1 MNVRV
6 FGITA
11 LAMALAAAL
20 MAQAHDGPHG
30 GVTVDYWPPWVTKT
44 TTSTATVNWRG
55 ETDGCGSVEYAMSS
69 YFDKHQRF
77 QESVECSAP
86 GTYQHVNL
94 VNLRPGTPYV
104 YRVTPSGNAD
114 AYGNRSFRTMPVRG
128 RFVFIVISDTQ
139 EGHNYTEAM
148 RFKYVA
154 DAVAKEEGALFVLHG
169 GDNAAHD
176 GSGVW
181 YNYAEAA
188 DAMLARIA
196 IYPAVGNHEYHNSA
210 GGTNPPT
217 KAAQYR
223 SSYDVPL
230 HYSFD
235 CAGVRFVILD
245 SPDPASAVGNDDPQ
259 TSLALAESQVEW
271 LKEVLNND
279 MLGTFTIHHHPIWD
293 LGSTT
298 ANPNLHPWET
308 LYHAYRI
315 TATFAG
321 HTHNYQRYS
330 VEGIPYFV
338 VGNAGGRF
346 ADITTNDK
354 RADSY
359 QFGETRRLGYLRV
372 TVDPASHTATAQEIF
387 VASVEVDD
395 SAETPLVFDPPVI
408 GDSVRFPLSGVPGPP
423 RPPTL
428 RRPEVL
434 PEIP

>member
-1 MNVRV
+1 
-6 FGITA
+6 
-11 LAMALAAAL
+11 
-20 MAQAHDGPHG
+20 
-30 GVTVDYWPPWVTKT
+30 
-44 TTSTATVNWRG
+44 
-55 ETDGCGSVEYAMSS
+55 
-69 YFDKHQRF
+69 
-77 QESVECSAP
+77 
-86 GTYQHVNL
+86 
-94 VNLRPGTPYV
+94 
-104 YRVTPSGNAD
+104 
-114 AYGNRSFRTMPVRG
+114 MPVRG

-154 DAVAKEEGALFVLHG
+154 DAVAKEEEAIFVLHG

-176 GSGVW
+176 SSGVW
-181 YNYAEAA
+181 NNYAEAA

-196 IYPAVGNHEYHNSA
+196 IYPAVGNHEYHNPA
-210 GGTNPPT
+210 GGTNRPT
-217 KAAQYR
+217 TAEQYR
-223 SSYDVPL
+223 WSYDVPL

-271 LKEVLNND
+271 LKELLDND

-293 LGSTT
+293 LGSTA
-298 ANPNLHPWET
+298 ANPNLQPWET
-308 LYHAYRI
+308 LYHAYKI

-321 HTHNYQRYS
+321 HTHDYQRYS

-346 ADITTNDK
+346 ADITDGDP
-354 RADSY
+354 RAEWY
-359 QFGETRRLGYLRV
+359 RFGETRRLGYLRV

-408 GDSVRFPLSGVPGPP
+408 GDSVTFPLSGVPGPP
-423 RPPTL
+423 HLPNSRLPQ
-428 RRPEVL
+428 VL
-434 PEIP
+434 PAIP